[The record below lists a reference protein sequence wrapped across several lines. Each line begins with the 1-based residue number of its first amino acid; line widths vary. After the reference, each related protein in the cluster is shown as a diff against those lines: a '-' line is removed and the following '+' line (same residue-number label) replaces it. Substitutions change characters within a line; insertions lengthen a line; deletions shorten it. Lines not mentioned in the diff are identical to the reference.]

1 MARLGA
7 PPELSG
13 WEAVV
18 YAAYHELGRDFNG
31 SPLMSEKVAWMNENG
46 VVNPDDRTELLALW
60 REMEAEDAAVRE
72 ERTEREKKKTPR

>member
-18 YAAYHELGRDFNG
+18 YGAYHELGRDFNG

-46 VVNPDDRTELLALW
+46 VVHPDDRAEFLALL
-60 REMEAEDAAVRE
+60 REMETEDAAIRE
-72 ERTEREKKKTPR
+72 ERHEREKKTAK